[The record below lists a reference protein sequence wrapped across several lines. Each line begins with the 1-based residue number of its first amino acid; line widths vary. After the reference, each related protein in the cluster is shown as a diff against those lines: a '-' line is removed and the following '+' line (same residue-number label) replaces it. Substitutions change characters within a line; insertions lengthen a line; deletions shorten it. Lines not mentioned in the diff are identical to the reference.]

1 MKTLMLALLA
11 GSLMLTPALTP
22 AFAEETKIVRSISIS
37 GRGEVKAV
45 PDVASIQMGVSS
57 FAETARAAL
66 DANTASMTKLIETL
80 KAAGIDARDVATS
93 NFSINPRIQY
103 PQDGVGA
110 PKTTGYDV
118 NNSVTVVVREVKKL
132 GGVLDAAVTAGSN
145 TINGI
150 SFSVSK
156 PEAMLDEAR
165 KKAIADARRKAEIYA
180 VAGGFTLGDII
191 SVTEGGGYQPPPPVV
206 TYAKAESAAG
216 DVPIAQG
223 EQALAID
230 VNVVWG
236 MK

>member
-11 GSLMLTPALTP
+11 GSLMMVPALTP

-66 DANTASMTKLIETL
+66 DANTASMTKLMETL

-132 GGVLDAAVTAGSN
+132 GSVLDAAVTAGSN
-145 TINGI
+145 TINSI
-150 SFSVSK
+150 SFAVSK

-180 VAGGFTLGDII
+180 AAGGFALGDII
-191 SVTEGGGYQPPPPVV
+191 SVSEGGGYQPPPPVV
-206 TYAKAESAAG
+206 TYAKAAAEAG